1 MLLGFEQ
8 LWVLGVLV
16 KASLVVR
23 ERDQPASLGV
33 DSRRVPDVCQKLD
46 HGVVELAEAVRV
58 VLQIFELTDGLL
70 EQQPLDLGFNLFLCE
85 SFKWCELVD
94 KIDVLALSDNTR
106 AEQPEQL
113 YVPHQVAFRVELLCD

>member
-1 MLLGFEQ
+1 M
-8 LWVLGVLV
+8 

-58 VLQIFELTDGLL
+58 VLQIIELTDVLL
-70 EQQPLDLGFNLFLCE
+70 EQQPPDLGFNLFLCE
-85 SFKWCELVD
+85 SFEWFELVD
-94 KIDVLALSDNTR
+94 KIDVLALSDK
-106 AEQPEQL
+106 
-113 YVPHQVAFRVELLCD
+113 

>member
-1 MLLGFEQ
+1 MFSAKISHAALWSHEVLHKVLLGFEQ
-8 LWVLGVLV
+8 LLVLGVLV

-70 EQQPLDLGFNLFLCE
+70 EQQPLDLGFNLFPCE
-85 SFKWCELVD
+85 RFEWFELVD
-94 KIDVLALSDNTR
+94 KVDVLALSDK
-106 AEQPEQL
+106 
-113 YVPHQVAFRVELLCD
+113 